1 MESSPEPE
9 TNAVYHNVMAV
20 ADRLHRIPEDAN
32 EELFDFD
39 NPEQSLEA
47 ASKRR
52 RVRIAEQSPPR
63 EMSVQTMRKRLEM
76 RTESPE
82 RVLIESVPS
91 SPVAEPTT
99 AQAPPPQY
107 DSDSGGSDYETED
120 TVRPPEGTVFIH
132 RQVSDDLYNQ
142 ITRYCT
148 LAEIGY
154 PEPVLEIFNQDQ
166 ELYAEDGVQD
176 EVQVEEEEEEEPEM
190 TIDEKITAM
199 EILSNKLV
207 ETMIDDIVNA
217 SRDPQQGFDM
227 HYSVGAAIDKYPYE
241 ITVNMLEN
249 YRDEMMSRIEENN
262 RDYLNCFFI
271 RLYKTYRTA
280 LDEVEADAMDKA
292 ITDDPAFMEKAT
304 AKLGECLA
312 RQFAHGQD
320 ESLMKELGVEIG
332 NELFQKLR
340 EIKTSDARKSTIV
353 TFVRKE
359 RASRKQAKPSKNK

>member
-1 MESSPEPE
+1 M
-9 TNAVYHNVMAV
+9 HDNVMAV
-20 ADRLHRIPEDAN
+20 ADAWLHIPEAAD

-249 YRDEMMSRIEENN
+249 YRDEMMSRIEEKN

-359 RASRKQAKPSKNK
+359 RASRKQAKPSKKK